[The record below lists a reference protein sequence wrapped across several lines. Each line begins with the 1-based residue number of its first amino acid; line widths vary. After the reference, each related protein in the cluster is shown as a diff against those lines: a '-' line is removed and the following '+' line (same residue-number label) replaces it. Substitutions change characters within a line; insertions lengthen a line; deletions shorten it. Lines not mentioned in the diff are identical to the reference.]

1 MKKLFCILFSAF
13 ILYFLCSC
21 SQNDTSETY
30 FVHCIGFES
39 DGDGITIT
47 ALLEK
52 NSQKDGKYFT
62 ASKKTDSINEA
73 AKKLMKDYKDC
84 YFATCDTYFITLSEN
99 SKSLT
104 KIAKEI
110 CDSNIYP
117 TTADIF
123 CIRHNDIAGFM
134 KAINNSE
141 KLISI
146 RQIAKGKRV
155 NTAAFFA
162 NYVSGKSSTLGVLS
176 AENDGF
182 ILSGTAT
189 YNNTGKAVYHHE

>member
-1 MKKLFCILFSAF
+1 MKKFFCILFSAF
-13 ILYFLCSC
+13 LLYFLCSC
-21 SQNDTSETY
+21 SRNDTSGTY
-30 FVHCIGFES
+30 FVHGIGFES
-39 DGDGITIT
+39 DGDNIEIC

-62 ASKKTDSINEA
+62 ASKRADSIDEA

-99 SKSLT
+99 NKTLT

-123 CIRHNDIAGFM
+123 CIRNKDVAGFM
-134 KAINNSE
+134 KTVNNSE

-146 RQIAKGKRV
+146 RQIAKSKRV

-162 NYVSGKSSTLGVLS
+162 NFVSGKSLVLGVLS
-176 AENDGF
+176 AENDVF
-182 ILSGTAT
+182 KLSGTAT
-189 YNNTGKAVYHHE
+189 YTKSGKAVYHHE